1 MATPSSL
8 RRINQR
14 KVVRALLSVGTASR
28 ADLARLTELSQPT
41 AGKIVDD
48 LLAASVLEDAALG
61 FEALSRA
68 ERPKI
73 GRPGT
78 MVRLNRSRV
87 RFLAIEIG
95 VVRTRAAY
103 LPVAAQRED
112 QWTHE
117 LPTPKSPEELV
128 AKLSKTFPNDPS
140 TPLDAILV
148 SMPGVVDEA
157 TGRSLLCPNLRWMER
172 VNISRLLRGVFDA
185 PTVVV
190 QENRAMALGQLALD
204 PDGDDFLLV
213 ELRDGVGGAAVVRG
227 RLYNGPLP
235 LSCELGHT
243 PIIGND
249 RKCGCGATGCAETLL
264 SQSGLIASFA
274 EANRKAP
281 RTWAALKKEVEEKGV
296 RPWLARSLEVGG
308 ATIAGAMNVLGVRR
322 VVMSGWINDLPEAA
336 THLLSSSISRGAL
349 WGRFGEVTC
358 DVSETHRMAGL
369 VWAGLDRVMFPVSD
383 ESMARNNGGELVDDA
398 PRLS

>member
-48 LLAASVLEDAALG
+48 LLAASVLEDASATLDPALRG
-61 FEALSRA
+61 

-78 MVRLNRSRV
+78 MVRLNRSRT

-128 AKLSKTFPNDPS
+128 AKLGKALPRDPNL
-140 TPLDAILV
+140 PLDAILV

-157 TGRSLLCPNLRWMER
+157 GGRSLLCPNIRWMER
-172 VNISRLLRGVFDA
+172 VNISRLLRGLFEA

-213 ELRDGVGGAAVVRG
+213 ELGDGVGGAAVVRG

-235 LSCELGHT
+235 LSGELGHT
-243 PIIGND
+243 PVIGNT
-249 RKCGCGATGCAETLL
+249 RKCGCGSTGCVETLL
-264 SQSGLIASFA
+264 SQSGLISSFA
-274 EANRKAP
+274 ESNKKAP
-281 RTWAALKKEVEEKGV
+281 KTWAAMKKDIEDKGI
-296 RPWLARSLEVGG
+296 RPWLSRSLDIAG
-308 ATIAGAMNVLGVRR
+308 ATIAGAMNVLGVKRA
-322 VVMSGWINDLPEAA
+322 VLSGWINDLPESVA
-336 THLLSSSISRGAL
+336 HHLSSSISRGAM
-349 WGRFGEVTC
+349 WGRFGEVSV
-358 DVSETHRMAGL
+358 DVSDRHRMAGL
-369 VWAGLDRVMFPVSD
+369 VWAGLDRVMFPVTD
-383 ESMARNNGGELVDDA
+383 ESMARNNGGAVTDDTPA
-398 PRLS
+398 LA

>member
-48 LLAASVLEDAALG
+48 LLAASVLEDASLG
-61 FEALSRA
+61 VDPSSRS

-78 MVRLNRSRV
+78 MVRLNRSRT
-87 RFLAIEIG
+87 RFLAIEMG

-117 LPTPKSPEELV
+117 IPTPKSPEELV
-128 AKLSKTFPNDPS
+128 TKLGKSLPRDPNM
-140 TPLDAILV
+140 PLDAILV

-157 TGRSLLCPNLRWMER
+157 GGRSLLCPNIRWMER
-172 VNISRLLRGVFDA
+172 VNISRLLRGLFDA

-213 ELRDGVGGAAVVRG
+213 ELGDGVGGAAVVRG

-235 LSCELGHT
+235 LSGELGHT
-243 PIIGND
+243 PIIGNP
-249 RKCGCGATGCAETLL
+249 RKCGCGSTGCMETLL
-264 SQSGLIASFA
+264 SQNGLIASFA
-274 EANRKAP
+274 EANKKAP
-281 RTWAALKKEVEEKGV
+281 RTWAAVKKEVEEKGI
-296 RPWLARSLEVGG
+296 RPWLSKSLEVAG

-322 VVMSGWINDLPEAA
+322 VVMSGWINDLPEVVA
-336 THLLSSSISRGAL
+336 HQLSSSISRGAM
-349 WGRFGEVTC
+349 WGRFGEVAV
-358 DVSETHRMAGL
+358 DISDKHRMAGL
-369 VWAGLDRVMFPVSD
+369 VWAGLDRVMFPVTD
-383 ESMARNNGGELVDDA
+383 ESMARNNGGAVAEDA
-398 PRLS
+398 TALA